1 MGLMS
6 PEQPHYD
13 LAEYRTL
20 PYHDRV
26 RLACVDWVHC
36 GFGAPVSAYLFYLLK
51 IGLWIGG
58 WVLFVGASGVEGGVA
73 DWWLSP
79 IAFVKAIAWTML
91 WEGMGFGC
99 GSGPLTGRYW
109 PPVAGLGHW
118 LRPGTVTLPPFP
130 DRLPLIAGTRRTVLD
145 VALYAAYLAAGF
157 ALLLADV
164 VRPATVAPVL
174 VLLALVSLRDRTVF
188 LASRG
193 EHYATTLLVLCVGM
207 AVAGSAGISAGT
219 TWAQVPVG
227 VVAGAKAV
235 QVSIWWWA
243 ATSKLNHHFPYVVGV
258 MLTNHPLNRF
268 PSIRRRLV
276 RAYPHDL
283 RPGTVPTVLAHGGTA
298 IEYLVPLLLVLS
310 DGGPGTTVGLLV
322 MVAFHGWIFSSFAL
336 GVPQE
341 WNVLFVHSA
350 LVLFGTNAAVKP
362 WQLGSP
368 LLWAILVVALVAVP
382 LVGNLRPD
390 KVSFLPSMRYYAGNW
405 ATSTWLFTPEALA
418 RFDRQVPKVADELL
432 TQLRRFYDDDANE
445 VSLSRVPAFR
455 AMHLHGRLVQR
466 LICRA
471 VEDPD
476 DWVIREGELVA
487 GMALGWNFGDG
498 HLHDEQL
505 LAAVQ
510 ERCGFAPGQ
519 LRVVAVESQPMHD
532 ATWSWRIIDAADGVL
547 LRGTAPVADALDQQP
562 WPDPVQGT
570 VVGR

>member
-1 MGLMS
+1 MS

-13 LAEYRTL
+13 LAEFRTL

-36 GFGAPVSAYLFYLLK
+36 GFGAPTSAYLFYLLK

-58 WVLFVGASGVEGGVA
+58 WILVVRASAMSGGVA
-73 DWWLSP
+73 DWWTTP
-79 IAFVKAIAWTML
+79 MAFVKAIAWTML

-118 LRPGTVTLPPFP
+118 LRPGTITLPAFP
-130 DRLPLIAGTRRTVLD
+130 DRLPFTAGSRRTVVD
-145 VALYAAYLAAGF
+145 VALYAGYLGAGA
-157 ALLLADV
+157 ALLFADRV
-164 VRPATVAPVL
+164 GPATVLPVL
-174 VLLALVSLRDRTVF
+174 VLLAMASLRDKAVF

-193 EHYATTLLVLCVGM
+193 EHYATTL
-207 AVAGSAGISAGT
+207 AVVAFVGSAGIAADT

-227 VVAGAKAV
+227 VIAGAKAV
-235 QVSIWWWA
+235 QVAIWWWA

-268 PSIRRRLV
+268 LALRRRLV

-283 RPGTVPTVLAHGGTA
+283 RPGTVPRVLAHGGTV
-298 IEYLVPLLLVLS
+298 IEYVVPLVLVVS
-310 DGGPGTTVGLLV
+310 DGGVGTTVGLAI
-322 MVAFHGWIFSSFAL
+322 MVAFHAWIFSSFAL

-341 WNVLFVHSA
+341 WNVLFVYSA
-350 LVLFGTNAAVKP
+350 LVLFGTNAEVEP

-368 LLWAILVVALVAVP
+368 LLWAVLLLALVVVP
-382 LVGNLRPD
+382 VVGNLRPD

-405 ATSTWLFTPEALA
+405 ATTTWLFTPEALA
-418 RFDRQVPKVADELL
+418 RFDREVPKVADELL
-432 TQLRRFYDDDANE
+432 TQLRRFYDDDDNE

-476 DWVIREGELVA
+476 DRVIREGELVA

-505 LAAVQ
+505 LDAVQ
-510 ERCGFAPGQ
+510 ERCGFAPGE
-519 LRVVAVESQPMHD
+519 LRIVAIESQPITR
-532 ATWSWRIIDAADGVL
+532 ATWSWRIVDAADGVL
-547 LRGTAPVADALDQQP
+547 LRGTAPVTDALEQQP
-562 WPDPVQGT
+562 WPDPIQG
-570 VVGR
+570 RDEAP

>member
-1 MGLMS
+1 MS

-13 LAEYRTL
+13 LAEFRTL

-26 RLACVDWVHC
+26 RLACLDWVHC
-36 GFGAPVSAYLFYLLK
+36 GFGAPTSAYLFYLLK

-58 WVLFVGASGVEGGVA
+58 WILIVRASGMSGGVA
-73 DWWLSP
+73 DWWTTP
-79 IAFVKAIAWTML
+79 MAFVQAIAWTML

-118 LRPGTVTLPPFP
+118 LRPGTITLPAFP
-130 DRLPLIAGTRRTVLD
+130 DRLPFTAGSRRTVVD
-145 VALYAAYLAAGF
+145 VALYAGYLGTGA
-157 ALLLADV
+157 ALLFADRV
-164 VRPATVAPVL
+164 GPATVLPVL
-174 VLLALVSLRDRTVF
+174 VLLALASLRDKTVF

-193 EHYATTLLVLCVGM
+193 EHYATTL
-207 AVAGSAGISAGT
+207 AVVVFVGSAGIAADT

-227 VVAGAKAV
+227 VIAGAKAV
-235 QVSIWWWA
+235 QVAIWWWA
-243 ATSKLNHHFPYVVGV
+243 ATFKLNHHFPYVVGV

-268 PSIRRRLV
+268 PTLRRRLV

-283 RPGTVPTVLAHGGTA
+283 RPGTVPRVLAHGGTV
-298 IEYLVPLLLVLS
+298 IEYVVPLTLVLS
-310 DGGPGTTVGLLV
+310 DGGVGTIVGLGI
-322 MVAFHGWIFSSFAL
+322 MVAFHAWIFSSFAL

-341 WNVLFVHSA
+341 WNVLFVYSA
-350 LVLFGTNAAVKP
+350 LVLFGTNAEVEP

-368 LLWAILVVALVAVP
+368 LLWAILLLALVVVP
-382 LVGNLRPD
+382 VVGNLRPD

-405 ATSTWLFTPEALA
+405 ATTTWLFTPEALA
-418 RFDRQVPKVADELL
+418 RFDREVPKVADELL

-476 DWVIREGELVA
+476 DRVIREGELVA

-505 LAAVQ
+505 LDAVQ
-510 ERCGFAPGQ
+510 ERCGFAPGE
-519 LRVVAVESQPMHD
+519 LRIVAIESQPITR
-532 ATWSWRIIDAADGVL
+532 ATWSWRIVDAADGVL
-547 LRGTAPVADALDQQP
+547 LRGTAPVTDALEQQP
-562 WPDPVQGT
+562 WPDPIQG
-570 VVGR
+570 RDEAP

>member
-1 MGLMS
+1 MS

-13 LAEYRTL
+13 LAEFRTL

-36 GFGAPVSAYLFYLLK
+36 GFGAPTSAYLFYLLK

-58 WVLFVGASGVEGGVA
+58 WILVVRASAMSGGVA
-73 DWWLSP
+73 DWWTTP
-79 IAFVKAIAWTML
+79 MAFVKAIAWTML

-118 LRPGTVTLPPFP
+118 LRPGTITLPAFP
-130 DRLPLIAGTRRTVLD
+130 ERLPFTAGSRRTVVD
-145 VALYAAYLAAGF
+145 VALYAGYLGTGA
-157 ALLLADV
+157 ALLFADRV
-164 VRPATVAPVL
+164 GPATVLPIL
-174 VLLALVSLRDRTVF
+174 VLLALASLRDKTVF

-193 EHYATTLLVLCVGM
+193 EHYATTL
-207 AVAGSAGISAGT
+207 AVVVFVGSAGIQADT

-227 VVAGAKAV
+227 VIAGAKAV
-235 QVSIWWWA
+235 QVAIWWWA

-268 PSIRRRLV
+268 PTLRRRLV

-283 RPGTVPTVLAHGGTA
+283 RPGTVPRVLAHGGTV
-298 IEYLVPLLLVLS
+298 IEYVVPLVLVLS
-310 DGGPGTTVGLLV
+310 DGGVGTIVGLGI
-322 MVAFHGWIFSSFAL
+322 MVAFHAWIFSSFAL

-341 WNVLFVHSA
+341 WNVLFVYSA
-350 LVLFGTNAAVKP
+350 LVLFGTNAQVKP

-368 LLWAILVVALVAVP
+368 LLWAVLLLALVVVP
-382 LVGNLRPD
+382 VVGNLRPD

-405 ATSTWLFTPEALA
+405 ATTTWLFTPDALA
-418 RFDRQVPKVADELL
+418 RFDREVPKVADELL

-476 DWVIREGELVA
+476 DHVIREGELVA

-505 LAAVQ
+505 LDAVQ
-510 ERCGFAPGQ
+510 ERCGFAPGE
-519 LRVVAVESQPMHD
+519 LRIVVIESQPITR
-532 ATWSWRIIDAADGVL
+532 ATWSWRIVDAADGVL
-547 LRGTAPVADALDQQP
+547 LRGTAPVTDALEQQP
-562 WPDPVQGT
+562 WPDPIQGRD
-570 VVGR
+570 VAP